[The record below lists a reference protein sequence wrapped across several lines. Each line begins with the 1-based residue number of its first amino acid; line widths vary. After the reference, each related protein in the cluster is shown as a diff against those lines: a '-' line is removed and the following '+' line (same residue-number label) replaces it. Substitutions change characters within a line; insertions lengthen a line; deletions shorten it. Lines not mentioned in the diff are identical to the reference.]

1 MLKRL
6 VIFSLIA
13 LMYVSIPNAYAA
25 MPSNKEIEGITA
37 IRAMNENR
45 EIRISCALRV
55 GDVERVY
62 YIASDKGTDVFCILS
77 KQVDGL
83 WDYDAQ
89 TSGIL
94 PKDSTDTPH
103 IAFDNAERVY
113 ITYTPGKSWDTSVFT
128 YAVTLVVEKGV
139 WYVESVDFG
148 KLHSDSLIFNATI
161 VNLATGITSEY
172 SFDTITEQVLS
183 STEKANTLDKI
194 KVDDFCLAVFVERI
208 ANAHQQTRRCAAS
221 GRVLH
226 PGLHPDELLLRAPP

>member
-1 MLKRL
+1 M
-6 VIFSLIA
+6 
-13 LMYVSIPNAYAA
+13 
-25 MPSNKEIEGITA
+25 
-37 IRAMNENR
+37 
-45 EIRISCALRV
+45 
-55 GDVERVY
+55 
-62 YIASDKGTDVFCILS
+62 
-77 KQVDGL
+77 
-83 WDYDAQ
+83 
-89 TSGIL
+89 
-94 PKDSTDTPH
+94 
-103 IAFDNAERVY
+103 
-113 ITYTPGKSWDTSVFT
+113 FT
-128 YAVTLVVEKGV
+128 NAVTLVVEKGV